1 MVARRRDGCRG
12 SRVLEVIGDLSV
24 KCSAAG
30 AAGHEGR
37 GGEATAG
44 GERGGDRERLGVV
57 RREDLD
63 GGRRP
68 DAWVG
73 GLSAVGG
80 VQCCARARS
89 GGECDGCALGS
100 VAGGRLPD
108 LARGRV
114 EERHPGEAAQLAAA
128 GSGVG
133 EDDRLVDLS
142 GTGIGGAERGSE
154 LGAGAMGRESG
165 GGGGRGGGGRGGYGG
180 GGGWGDYG
188 GGYYYGGYPYY
199 DDTYYDSC
207 PGGYH
212 YDSGH
217 PKADING
224 CVKDSD
230 TCPPGSHYHPN
241 HAKADSKGCM
251 KDSDMV
257 ENFAF
262 MNKNVSP
269 ILVGSISIFILI
281 CI

>member
-1 MVARRRDGCRG
+1 M
-12 SRVLEVIGDLSV
+12 SV
-24 KCSAAG
+24 SNQENYCCNDDYDPNPGYSDNCLKNNK
-30 AAGHEGR
+30 ENYLIERR
-37 GGEATAG
+37 GGG
-44 GERGGDRERLGVV
+44 GGGGH
-57 RREDLD
+57 
-63 GGRRP
+63 G
-68 DAWVG
+68 
-73 GLSAVGG
+73 
-80 VQCCARARS
+80 
-89 GGECDGCALGS
+89 
-100 VAGGRLPD
+100 
-108 LARGRV
+108 
-114 EERHPGEAAQLAAA
+114 
-128 GSGVG
+128 
-133 EDDRLVDLS
+133 
-142 GTGIGGAERGSE
+142 
-154 LGAGAMGRESG
+154 G

-180 GGGWGDYG
+180 YGGGGGWGDY

-262 MNKNVSP
+262 MNTNVSP
-269 ILVGSISIFILI
+269 IVIGSISIFILI
-281 CI
+281 LVISLILYFRKKY